1 MLIVLAFTDNCP
13 LLWGFFS
20 VQGPRFPDPSL
31 MGEQGPRPPM
41 PTGFPGPPMDQTRMV
56 YRQGAPSYGP
66 GKTVKK

>member
-1 MLIVLAFTDNCP
+1 MVL
-13 LLWGFFS
+13 FS

-31 MGEQGPRPPM
+31 MGDQGPRPPM

-66 GKTVKK
+66 GKTVKKWIMNGLFDYTYY

>member
-1 MLIVLAFTDNCP
+1 MVL
-13 LLWGFFS
+13 FS

-31 MGEQGPRPPM
+31 MGDQGPRPPM